1 MTREKLT
8 RKNKTM
14 FEDMGDSDSYF
25 RAFFEQKI
33 KYKAVQTFLNFFP
46 IKKLDPECL

>member
-1 MTREKLT
+1 
-8 RKNKTM
+8 M

-33 KYKAVQTFLNFFP
+33 KQKYAERKVWVFV
-46 IKKLDPECL
+46 PEL